1 MPGLNPQ
8 QREAI
13 HYLDGPLLVLAGA
26 GSGKTRVITEKVA
39 YLVRDCGFEPRH
51 VAAITFTNKA
61 AKEMQ
66 ERVGRLLSRSTAE
79 EMQISTFHALGVRI
93 LREEAGV
100 LGYKPRFSIF
110 DAADCAGIVGDVAG
124 TIDKG
129 TLRHL
134 QAIISNWKSSLVA
147 PEAAGRLA
155 TNPVETRAAHAYL
168 SYEATLKAYQA
179 MDFDDL
185 IGLPVKLL
193 SEHPQ
198 VAEKWQNRLR
208 YLLVDEYQDTNAG
221 QYRLLRLLT
230 GVRARFTAVGDDDQA
245 IYGWRGADIGNLKRL
260 PAEFPALKVI
270 KLEQNYR
277 STARILK
284 AANSVI
290 SHNDKL
296 FEKRLWSELG
306 HGDQITVTACRDN
319 EAEAEGV
326 VMKLQ
331 AHRFEHRGKFGDY
344 AILYRSN
351 HQARLLETQLRNQKI
366 PYVLSGGQSFFE
378 KTEIKDITA
387 YLRLLAN
394 ADDDPAFIRA
404 ATTPRRGIG
413 AATLQVLGQYAGE
426 RHVSLFRAAS
436 EEGFAQRVQ
445 LRQIEPL
452 LAFCEFIGRLRQR
465 AGREPAQQVLADLLK
480 AIDYEAHLR
489 DHDDDRTAQVRWGN
503 VCEFA
508 EWLNRKGEEG
518 GKTLIDLTQGIALI
532 NLLDKQDTEDI
543 DAVQL
548 STLHAA
554 KGLEYRHVFLVGVEE
569 GILPHRESLD
579 PVKLEE
585 ERRLMYVGITR
596 AQRSLHITFCE
607 RRKQGRETVPGEP
620 SRFIAE
626 MGREDIRFSGGKES
640 VAPDKATGSA
650 RLDAL
655 KAMLAGNK
663 R

>member
-1 MPGLNPQ
+1 MSGLNPQ

-26 GSGKTRVITEKVA
+26 GSGKTRVITQKIA
-39 YLVRDCGFEPRH
+39 YLVQDCGFQPRN

-66 ERVGRLLSRSTAE
+66 ERVGKLLSRSTAE
-79 EMQISTFHALGVRI
+79 DLQISTFHSLGVRI
-93 LREEAGV
+93 LREEVKA
-100 LGYKPRFSIF
+100 LGYKPHFSIF
-110 DAADCAGIVGDVAG
+110 DAADCAGIIGDIAKTV
-124 TIDKG
+124 DKG

-134 QAIISNWKSSLVA
+134 QSIISNWKNALIT
-147 PEAAGRLA
+147 PEAARQLA
-155 TNPVETRAAHAYL
+155 SNDHEALAAQAYL

-179 MDFDDL
+179 VDFDDL
-185 IGLPVKLL
+185 IGLPVVLFQQ
-193 SEHPQ
+193 HPEI
-198 VAEKWQNRLR
+198 VEKWQNRLR
-208 YLLVDEYQDTNAG
+208 YLLVDEYQDTNAS
-221 QYRLLRLLT
+221 QYQLLKLLT
-230 GVRARFTAVGDDDQA
+230 GVRAQFTAVGDDDQA
-245 IYGWRGADIGNLKRL
+245 IYGWRGADIDNLKKL

-290 SHNDKL
+290 SHNQKL
-296 FEKRLWSELG
+296 FDKKLWSELG
-306 HGDQITVTACRDN
+306 HGDQITVTACKDN

-366 PYVLSGGQSFFE
+366 PYLLSGGQSFFD
-378 KTEIKDITA
+378 KAEIRDIIA

-394 ADDDPAFIRA
+394 EDDDPAFIRA

-413 AATLQVLGQYAGE
+413 AATLQALGQYAGE
-426 RHVSLFRAAS
+426 RHVSLFHAAD
-436 EEGFAQRVQ
+436 EEGFAHRVQ
-445 LRQIEPL
+445 TRQLEPL
-452 LAFCEFIGRLRQR
+452 LVFCLFIGRLRQR
-465 AGREPAQQVLADLLK
+465 AGCEPAHRVLPDLLK
-480 AIDYEAHLR
+480 AIDYQTYLH
-489 DHDDDRTAQVRWGN
+489 DHEENRVAQTRWGN

-508 EWLNRKGEEG
+508 EWLNRKGEED
-518 GKTLIDLTQGIALI
+518 GKTLIELTQNIALI
-532 NLLDKQDTEDI
+532 NLLDKQASEDN

-554 KGLEYRHVFLVGVEE
+554 KGLEYRHVFLVGIEE

-579 PVKLEE
+579 PAKLEE

-596 AQRSLHITFCE
+596 AQRSLHLSYCE
-607 RRKQGRETVPGEP
+607 RRKQARDFIPSEP

-626 MGREDIRFSGGKES
+626 MGKEDIRFSGGKES
-640 VAPDKATGSA
+640 VTPDKATGSA
-650 RLDAL
+650 RLESL
-655 KAMLAGNK
+655 KSMLAGNK